1 MRRRPKSDSDP
12 LGVVGWVFADL
23 MLVLVLVF
31 MGTQLGNP
39 NAGAKP
45 RTVALISSSTTT
57 STLAPTTT
65 TTTTTTLAPTT
76 TTTTTTTLAPT
87 TTTLAPTTTTMA
99 PTTTTTTTTPTLG
112 IESGYVCIV
121 VPGVATGASFNSG
134 TISDPERVI
143 SETRARL
150 TSETW
155 PYRDRKL
162 GMVLVWGIANA
173 NNRKPARAL
182 AEQFKDEV
190 LPALIDLAPAGI
202 EEIPSRVLW
211 HGMGGRV
218 GSILLDVNFVAE
230 PDLPN
235 MARVP
240 PGNAADWRAGTDPG
254 DCDTN
259 EAP

>member
-1 MRRRPKSDSDP
+1 MRRRPRSDSDP

-45 RTVALISSSTTT
+45 RTVALISPSTTT

-65 TTTTTTLAPTT
+65 
-76 TTTTTTTLAPT
+76 
-87 TTTLAPTTTTMA
+87 TTTTMA

-218 GSILLDVNFVAE
+218 GSILLDVYFVAE
-230 PDLPN
+230 PDLPSK
-235 MARVP
+235 ARVP
-240 PGNAADWRAGTDPG
+240 PGNVADWRAGTDPG

-259 EAP
+259 EAL

>member
-12 LGVVGWVFADL
+12 LGIVGWVFADL

-45 RTVALISSSTTT
+45 KTVALMSSSTTT

-65 TTTTTTLAPTT
+65 TTTTTLAPTT
-76 TTTTTTTLAPT
+76 T
-87 TTTLAPTTTTMA
+87 
-99 PTTTTTTTTPTLG
+99 TTTTTTTTPTLG

-121 VPGVATGASFNSG
+121 VPEVATGAAFSNG

-143 SETRARL
+143 EETRARL

-218 GSILLDVNFVAE
+218 GSILLDVYFVAE

-240 PGNAADWRAGTDPG
+240 PGNVADWRAGTDPG